1 MSNIQSNRSL
11 RATLMSAREKRR
23 AALVPYLT
31 AGDPHLGVT
40 AELLHALSE
49 GGADLIELGVP
60 FSDPVADGP
69 TLQAAAERALSQGT
83 HLQGIFAMLSQARRA
98 GLTTP
103 VILFS
108 YLNPLLQAHTR
119 LVDTFAEAKAAGCD
133 GLLLVDVPLEASV
146 EPFAQARAAQLE
158 CISLC
163 APTTSAARRAQINA
177 LQPDAVYAIARL
189 GITGAQQD
197 LDPALGAYLEQ
208 LRQEFTAP
216 LMVGFG
222 VSTGAHVAQL
232 REHVDGIVCGSALV
246 GHLTPVPDAQKAE
259 AAYAFMRGLAGE

>member
-1 MSNIQSNRSL
+1 MSHVAFSRSL
-11 RATLMSAREKRR
+11 RAVLMAAREKRQ

-69 TLQAAAERALSQGT
+69 TLQAAAERALAQGV
-83 HLQGIFAMLSQARRA
+83 HLRGIFDMLSQARRD

-108 YLNPLLQAHTR
+108 YLNPLLQRHGR
-119 LVDTFAEAKAAGCD
+119 LEETFAEAKAAGCD
-133 GLLLVDVPLEASV
+133 GLLLVDVPLEAAV

-158 CISLC
+158 SISLC

-189 GITGAQQD
+189 GITGAQQH
-197 LDPALGAYLEQ
+197 LDPALGTYLEH

-222 VSTGAHVAQL
+222 VSTGEHVSQL

-246 GHLTPVPDAQKAE
+246 GHLATVPDARKAE
-259 AAYAFMRGLAGE
+259 AAYAFMRALNA